1 MRRLS
6 YLAAAALAMGCIMFA
21 NIGGLRSQEAADTT
35 EVQVSA
41 PRVIKTISLTNAD
54 IRSVLMYL
62 SSYGGVNI
70 VASPSVEGKV
80 TLRLSNV
87 TWRETLDI
95 LMKTYGL
102 KSVESR
108 NYIRV
113 VKAEDYYAERAAEQK
128 YLQERETLQPLTT
141 HIVTIRYNVAEELQ
155 TAVTNLLSPRGT
167 VGVDRRTNSLVIRDL
182 PEVISRVDELVKV
195 LDQETRQIKISAQ
208 LLEVESGFL
217 REIGVDWRIV
227 NQASVDETE
236 PPIDPLFPTNP
247 PRQDFAEEEGR
258 IFGSQQMSNDKLGQF
273 SFARLIEDIDGRD
286 YSVGAVLSTI
296 ESSNKGK
303 IIAHPEVT
311 TLDNV
316 EAYIQMGQKIPIKQ
330 FDPSGNTII
339 SFYDVGTKLRV
350 TPHITSESRILL
362 HLVPERS
369 SYQFD
374 PNGVIINTQNAETNV
389 VVEDGQTAV
398 IGGLTNQEIQNL
410 RTGLPFLKDLPVIG
424 FLFGYDKKTVVS
436 RDLVI
441 FVTPSIVEQPEQA
454 FNKMENEDE

>member
-6 YLAAAALAMGCIMFA
+6 YLAAAALAVGCLMFA
-21 NIGGLRSQEAADTT
+21 NIGALKSQEAADTT
-35 EVQVSA
+35 EVKVSA

-62 SSYGGVNI
+62 SSYSGVNI
-70 VASPSVEGKV
+70 VASPSVEGSV

-95 LMKTYGL
+95 IMKTYGL
-102 KSVESR
+102 VSVESK

-113 VKAEDYYAERAAEQK
+113 VKAEDYYAEKAAEEK
-128 YLQERETLQPLTT
+128 HLQDSETMLPLTT
-141 HIVTIRYNVAEELQ
+141 HIVTIRYNVAQELQ
-155 TAVTNLLSPRGT
+155 TAVEGLLSPRGS
-167 VGVDRRTNSLVIRDL
+167 VGVDKRTNSLVIRDL
-182 PEVISRVDELVKV
+182 PENIARVDELIKV
-195 LDQETRQIKISAQ
+195 LDKETEQIKIAAQ

-227 NQASVDETE
+227 NQAAVDET
-236 PPIDPLFPTNP
+236 PADPSIDPIYPTNP
-247 PRQDFAEEEGR
+247 ERQNYAEEEGR
-258 IFGSQQMSNDKLGQF
+258 IFGSQQMTGDKLGQF
-273 SFARLIEDIDGRD
+273 SFARLLDDIGGRD
-286 YSVGAVLSTI
+286 YSVGAILSTI

-339 SFYDVGTKLRV
+339 TFYDVGTKLRV
-350 TPHITSESRILL
+350 TPHITSENRILL

-389 VVEDGQTAV
+389 VVEDGETAV
-398 IGGLTNQEIQNL
+398 IGGLTNQEIQNI

-441 FVTPSIVEQPEQA
+441 FVTPTIVEQPVQA
-454 FNKMENEDE
+454 FEE

>member
-6 YLAAAALAMGCIMFA
+6 YLAAAALAMGCLMFA
-21 NIGGLRSQEAADTT
+21 NIGALKSQEAADTT

-70 VASPSVEGKV
+70 VASPSVEGSV

-95 LMKTYGL
+95 ILDTYGL
-102 KSVESR
+102 VGVQSK

-113 VKAEDYYAERAAEQK
+113 VKADDYYAEKAAEEK
-128 YLQERETLQPLTT
+128 HLQEKETLQPLTT
-141 HIVTIRYNVAEELQ
+141 HIVTVRYNTADELQ

-167 VGVDRRTNSLVIRDL
+167 VGVDKRTNSLVIRDL
-182 PEVISRVDELVKV
+182 PENIARVDELIKV
-195 LDQETRQIKISAQ
+195 LDKETQQIKISAQ

-217 REIGVDWRIV
+217 REIGVDWRLV
-227 NQASVDETE
+227 NQAAVDEAPLEPGGTE
-236 PPIDPLFPTNP
+236 YTTDPLFPTNP
-247 PRQDFAEEEGR
+247 ERQNYAEEEGR
-258 IFGSQQMSNDKLGQF
+258 IFGTDQMTGDKLAQF
-273 SFARLIEDIDGRD
+273 SFARLVDIGDGE
-286 YSVGAVLSTI
+286 YSIGAVLSTI
-296 ESSNKGK
+296 ESTNKGK

-339 SFYDVGTKLRV
+339 TFYDVGTKLRV
-350 TPHITSESRILL
+350 TPHITSEDRILL

-374 PNGVIINTQNAETNV
+374 PNGVVINTQNAETNV
-389 VVEDGQTAV
+389 VVEDGETAV
-398 IGGLTNQEIQNL
+398 IGGLTNQEVQNL
-410 RTGLPFLKDLPVIG
+410 RTGLPFLKDLPIIG
-424 FLFGYDKKTVVS
+424 FLFGFDKKTVIS

-441 FVTPSIVEQPEQA
+441 FVTPTIVEQPVQA
-454 FNKMENEDE
+454 FSE